1 MIREM
6 HYRFLPLLFPHWMW
20 ALPRGSKRIA
30 LTFDDGPHPQTT
42 PTLLRAL
49 DELELRSTMFLGGD
63 QSENRVSLLREI
75 ESAGHD
81 IANHGF
87 HHVRHALR
95 GHRYQKA
102 SIARTEDALLSA
114 GVSIRK
120 LYRPPFGSFDL
131 STGSILKEL
140 GYKGIVWSVIA
151 WDWTIQSTD
160 SLWRRIESQLH
171 EGAIIVLHDGHPTTQ
186 SMIDVLPRLADAV
199 RERGWSFTKLTPY
212 TSSLPQP

>member
-1 MIREM
+1 M
-6 HYRFLPLLFPHWMW
+6 HYRFLPLLFPRWMW

-42 PTLLRAL
+42 PALLRAL
-49 DELELRSTMFLGGD
+49 DESKLSSTMFLGGE

-95 GHRYQKA
+95 GRRYQLE
-102 SIARTEDALLSA
+102 SITRTEETLSTA
-114 GVSIRK
+114 GVSFKK

-131 STGSILKEL
+131 TTGTILKGL

-151 WDWTIQSTD
+151 WDWTIQSSD
-160 SLWRRIESQLH
+160 RLWRRIESQLH
-171 EGAIIVLHDGHPTTQ
+171 EGAIIVLHDGHPTTLN
-186 SMIDVLPRLADAV
+186 MIEVLPRLADAV
-199 RERGWSFTKLTPY
+199 REQGWSFTKLTPFS
-212 TSSLPQP
+212 SSLPQP

>member
-6 HYRFLPLLFPHWMW
+6 HYRFLPLLFPQWIW
-20 ALPRGSKRIA
+20 TLPRGGKRIA

-42 PTLLRAL
+42 PSLLRAL
-49 DELELRSTMFLGGD
+49 EENHISSTMFLGGE

-81 IANHGF
+81 IANHGY

-95 GHRYQKA
+95 GRRYQKE
-102 SIARTEDALLSA
+102 SISRTEETLAAA
-114 GVSIRK
+114 GVSINRF
-120 LYRPPFGSFDL
+120 YRPPFGSFDL
-131 STGSILKEL
+131 TTGSILKEL

-151 WDWTIQSTD
+151 WDWTAQSTD
-160 SLWRRIESQLH
+160 RLWRRIESQLH
-171 EGAIIVLHDGHPTTQ
+171 DGAIIVLHDGHPTTL

-199 RERGWSFTKLTPY
+199 RERGWVFTRLTP
-212 TSSLPQP
+212 TILNLPQS